1 MREEILY
8 ELHSPYR
15 ESLKVHGFYFGQ
27 GTKTA
32 CIVGALRGNEV
43 QQMYVCARLI
53 EALKKLEADGAIA
66 EGQEILVIPS
76 VNHASMNI
84 GKRFWP
90 IDDTDINR
98 MFPGYNLG
106 ETTQRI
112 AAGLFDNI
120 KGYQYGIQL
129 TSFYMMGEIIPH
141 VRILDLGYHNIEL
154 AKAFG
159 MPYVMLRKPRP
170 YDSTTLNYNWQVWAS
185 NAFSLYTT
193 HTEEFDTP
201 EAMRMVDHILG
212 FLNHCGV
219 LKYRKRPGY
228 ASHVVTDKNLVT
240 VQTGISGLYRYFR
253 NPGEVVHKGD
263 LLAQVL
269 DPFDASIREE
279 LFSPVDGTVFF
290 RQKSHL
296 INQNAV
302 AFRLLEE
309 HDGIV

>member
-1 MREEILY
+1 MRKEVLY
-8 ELHSPYR
+8 ELQSPYR

-27 GTKTA
+27 GEKAA

-53 EALKKLEADGAIA
+53 EALKKLEAKGAIA
-66 EGQEILVIPS
+66 EGKEILVIPS

-84 GKRFWP
+84 GKRFWST
-90 IDDTDINR
+90 DNTDINR

-112 AAGLFDNI
+112 ASGVFEYI
-120 KGYQYGIQL
+120 QGYQYGIQM

-141 VRILDLGYHNIEL
+141 VRIMDLGYHDVEL

-159 MPYVMLRKPRP
+159 LPYVMLRKPRP
-170 YDSTTLNYNWQVWAS
+170 YDSATLNYNWQVWET

-193 HTEEFDTP
+193 HTDEFDTQ

-212 FLNHCGV
+212 FLNHCGIV
-219 LKYRKRPGY
+219 QYR
-228 ASHVVTDKNLVT
+228 SHQSYVSHIIQDNQVVT
-240 VQTGISGLYRYFR
+240 VQTTTSGLYQYFKD
-253 NPGEVVHKGD
+253 PGDEVKLGEV
-263 LLAQVL
+263 LALVL
-269 DPFDASIREE
+269 DPFDASIKEQ
-279 LFSPVDGTVFF
+279 LLSPADGTVFF

-296 INQNAV
+296 INEHSV
-302 AFRLLEE
+302 AFRLIAE
-309 HDGIV
+309 